1 MSDEYCDT
9 FLELQIF
16 MRADYMP
23 EFYFNCNDIKR
34 NYWNDLLKLV
44 ILFCDTKTIV
54 SEASFMSKIV

>member
-1 MSDEYCDT
+1 
-9 FLELQIF
+9 